1 MGVEFYTCENCRET
15 FLIMEN
21 MYHAKPVVQNGAVM
35 NALKKMV
42 MCENIA
48 NYIQI

>member
-1 MGVEFYTCENCRET
+1 MGVEFYVKIAEKH